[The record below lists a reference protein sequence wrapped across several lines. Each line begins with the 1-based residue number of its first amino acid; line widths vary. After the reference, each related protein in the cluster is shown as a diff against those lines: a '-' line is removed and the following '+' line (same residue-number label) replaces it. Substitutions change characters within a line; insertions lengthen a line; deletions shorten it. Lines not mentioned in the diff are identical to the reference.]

1 MKDEEA
7 EIERKRGGRVSAQAV
22 GGAVGWNPKTGRTQR
37 KGAVMM
43 MAARCDAGKFSDR
56 IDKISRIMRN
66 GLWS

>member
-7 EIERKRGGRVSAQAV
+7 KLERKRGGRVSAQAV

-43 MAARCDAGKFSDR
+43 VARCDAGKFLDR
-56 IDKISRIMRN
+56 IDKINRIMRN